1 MKPWQLKV
9 LVANIVAQSGIVVT
23 GAIVRLTSSGLG
35 CPTWPDCVDG
45 SITPTSNQT
54 QTWHKYIEFGNR
66 MLTFVLVV
74 VAILTIVAMRNQRRS
89 LRRMSIATL
98 VGIFAQALLG
108 GVTVLTGLNPLVVA
122 AHFLLSIGLIAV
134 AVSLH
139 WRAHEDSDGIA
150 QPLVAKPIYVAN
162 RVQTWLALVIIVIG
176 TLVTGTG
183 PHAGDSANIS
193 RLPFDPRMISWFH
206 SDIVVLFIGL
216 SVGILVALLAT
227 SVAPRIR
234 RAAWIV
240 IAVSLGQGLIGY
252 IQYFTGLPWVLVAG
266 HVLGSVLLWISV
278 LRLRL
283 ACVVRTA

>member
-1 MKPWQLKV
+1 
-9 LVANIVAQSGIVVT
+9 
-23 GAIVRLTSSGLG
+23 
-35 CPTWPDCVDG
+35 
-45 SITPTSNQT
+45 
-54 QTWHKYIEFGNR
+54 

-162 RVQTWLALVIIVIG
+162 RIQTWLALFIIVIG

-206 SDIVVLFIGL
+206 SDVVVLFIGL
-216 SVGILVALLAT
+216 SLGILVALLAT

-283 ACVVRTA
+283 ACVERTA

>member
-240 IAVSLGQGLIGY
+240 ISVSLGQGLIGY